1 MSNDR
6 AYWYQLF
13 SELKDC
19 VDTYLNSVSELKKTI
34 IRVKKGK
41 ASDGM
46 VGEKINKVRRSRGK
60 LIKILKKIES
70 STNSNLDSNNEVI
83 EDTVLL
89 IYFIEMSTAKDE
101 IYLLK
106 RLSKMKSD
114 VAIDNDLE
122 EITELRN
129 IAIRISS
136 IMELKK

>member
-70 STNSNLDSNNEVI
+70 SANSNLDSNNEVI